1 MTDPIDV
8 DSLPPTQ
15 YLMLEVLAARHR
27 LGEALWTF
35 PSGPAYRKAADYLAQ
50 LGLVGWK
57 SGVAPKTIQVW
68 FTDVGRAAA
77 LDGDYLSPH
86 DKQIRMA
93 RAEVAED
100 IGDAILTHFAPDNR
114 TARQAARIARHH
126 ATAYNKPAEAA
137 RA

>member
-15 YLMLEVLAARHR
+15 YLMLETLAARHR

-35 PSGPAYRKAADYLAQ
+35 PSGRAYRMAAEHLAT

-68 FTDVGRAAA
+68 FTDAGRTACV
-77 LDGDYLSPH
+77 DPTYLSPH
-86 DKQIRMA
+86 DKQIRFA

-100 IGDAILTHFAPDNR
+100 IGDAILTHFLPGDR
-114 TARQAARIARHH
+114 TARQCARIARHH
-126 ATAYNKPAEAA
+126 ATAYDNPAEVTHA
-137 RA
+137 

>member
-1 MTDPIDV
+1 VTDNPIDV

-15 YLMLEVLAARHR
+15 YLILEVLAARHR
-27 LGEALWTF
+27 LSEALWTF
-35 PSGPAYRKAADYLAQ
+35 PSGPAYRKAAGHLAQ

-68 FTDVGRAAA
+68 LTDAGRAASQS
-77 LDGDYLSPH
+77 DTYVSPH

-126 ATAYNKPAEAA
+126 ATAYDNPND
-137 RA
+137 